1 MGPARFHCAT
11 LLSLVDRDYLRNVFV
26 NLVSKDLMNSR
37 SFVPLSNSITL
48 VLRYKI
54 ISIS

>member
-37 SFVPLSNSITL
+37 SFVPLSKSITL